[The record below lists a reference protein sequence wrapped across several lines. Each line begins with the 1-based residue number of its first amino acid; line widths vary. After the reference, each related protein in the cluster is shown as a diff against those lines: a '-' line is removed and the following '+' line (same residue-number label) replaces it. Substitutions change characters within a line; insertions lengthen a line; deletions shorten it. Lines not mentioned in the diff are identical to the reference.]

1 MISSVLV
8 LMKITNLI
16 KNKLLDATRNNE
28 KKKLLMAHQ
37 RRVRHCYQKKKLL
50 MAHQRRVRH
59 CYECFYGAPLDGGPL
74 LTFPPL

>member
-1 MISSVLV
+1 MIYFVLV

-28 KKKLLMAHQ
+28 KMLLMAHQ

-59 CYECFYGAPLDGGPL
+59 CYQKKNY
-74 LTFPPL
+74 

>member
-1 MISSVLV
+1 MIYFVLV

-37 RRVRHCYQKKKLL
+37 RRVRHSYQKKKVTNG
-50 MAHQRRVRH
+50 AP
-59 CYECFYGAPLDGGPL
+59 EEGAPLLSEKKVTNGAPENGAPL
-74 LTFPPL
+74 L

>member
-28 KKKLLMAHQ
+28 KNVTNGAPEEGAPLLSEKKLLMAHQ
-37 RRVRHCYQKKKLL
+37 RRVRHCYQKKN
-50 MAHQRRVRH
+50 
-59 CYECFYGAPLDGGPL
+59 Y
-74 LTFPPL
+74 

>member
-28 KKKLLMAHQ
+28 KNATNG
-37 RRVRHCYQKKKLL
+37 
-50 MAHQRRVRH
+50 AP
-59 CYECFYGAPLDGGPL
+59 EEGAPLL
-74 LTFPPL
+74 LEKNY